1 MQIDVQFEGFA
12 YMCEHHHSLV
22 VPPVD
27 TQKEGLTGEKSE
39 IVLVILKNI
48 IQVIDVFFFKE

>member
-1 MQIDVQFEGFA
+1 MQIDVQLEGFA

-27 TQKEGLTGEKSE
+27 MQKEGLTGGKSE
-39 IVLVILKNI
+39 IVFIILKNF